1 MTTSQ
6 PAPPDIALIIE
17 WTLDAHRSWDP
28 DHLYRAVSAARLA
41 TWPDVKIAGHLVRM
55 AFDPAATPW
64 DLSAA
69 AREPQGT
76 AACVPAAPEV
86 IAQRMAEMRSALP
99 QRRAS

>member
-1 MTTSQ
+1 MTT
-6 PAPPDIALIIE
+6 PAPDIALIVE
-17 WTLDAHRSWDP
+17 WTLDAHRDWVP

-41 TWPDVKIAGHLVRM
+41 QWPEAKIATHLVRM

-64 DLSAA
+64 DLSNA

-76 AACVPAAPEV
+76 AACIPATPDVVAAKV
-86 IAQRMAEMRSALP
+86 AEMRAALP